1 MRLPGR
7 QRHLLDADLELAEG
21 VISGDAAV
29 DAQYR
34 DAEDRAFDL
43 LARQAP
49 VAGDLR
55 RIVASLR
62 MVSDLERGG
71 DLSVHIAEVARRR
84 YPASAVP
91 PALRSTLLEMGQ
103 IGERIMT
110 KAGSIIATS
119 DLVLAEQIEQDDDV
133 VDRLHRQ
140 LFHVL
145 LEDEWDGQRRSG
157 RRHHAVQPLLRAHR
171 RPCGVGRPP
180 GGHVPG
186 DGFPRAQSR
195 AVPEQSQLGTRH
207 WMQRRLPA
215 SGVTASSSKRPA
227 GGDVQPGETRPLG
240 PELEPGRERDLAPVQ
255 ERLVSRRVTES
266 RSARQSNQSR

>member
-1 MRLPGR
+1 MRLRAGDPA
-7 QRHLLDADLELAEG
+7 LLDADLELAEK
-21 VISGDAAV
+21 VISSDAAV

-84 YPASAVP
+84 YPSSAIP
-91 PALRSTLLEMGQ
+91 AALRSTILEMGQ

-145 LEDEWDGQRRSG
+145 LEDEWEGSVEAAVDITLCSRFYERIADHAVAWPGAWSTWSPGLARRRRRSSANARAALKG
-157 RRHHAVQPLLRAHR
+157 GAHSAHR
-171 RPCGVGRPP
+171 FQQQRPSCG
-180 GGHVPG
+180 H
-186 DGFPRAQSR
+186 FSR
-195 AVPEQSQLGTRH
+195 AK
-207 WMQRRLPA
+207 PA
-215 SGVTASSSKRPA
+215 PSTVRIRG
-227 GGDVQPGETRPLG
+227 PGESATRPRSRKPARG
-240 PELEPGRERDLAPVQ
+240 LAPGPGP
-255 ERLVSRRVTES
+255 
-266 RSARQSNQSR
+266 RQSNHWR

>member
-1 MRLPGR
+1 LRDAYHDDLNALTESMVEMTRLVSSAVAR
-7 QRHLLDADLELAEG
+7 ATTALLDADLELAEQ
-21 VISGDAAV
+21 VISADAAV

-34 DAEDRAFDL
+34 DAEERAFDL

-71 DLSVHIAEVARRR
+71 DLAVHIAEVARRR

-91 PALRSTLLEMGQ
+91 PQLRSTLLEMGQ

-119 DLVLAEQIEQDDDV
+119 DLQLAEQIEQDDDV

-145 LEDEWDGQRRSG
+145 LEDNWDGGVEAAVDHGRSTCSGNLGLQGRLRRDVTPG
-157 RRHHAVQPLLRAHR
+157 KNAIIAALPVGHHRGPRIAT
-171 RPCGVGRPP
+171 
-180 GGHVPG
+180 
-186 DGFPRAQSR
+186 GF
-195 AVPEQSQLGTRH
+195 
-207 WMQRRLPA
+207 RLPA
-215 SGVTASSSKRPA
+215 IGAHPQQKPYNFIPDLRT
-227 GGDVQPGETRPLG
+227 GQFLTIHPL
-240 PELEPGRERDLAPVQ
+240 PPL
-255 ERLVSRRVTES
+255 RR
-266 RSARQSNQSR
+266 

>member
-1 MRLPGR
+1 MRDAYHDDLNALTESMVEMTR
-7 QRHLLDADLELAEG
+7 LVSSAVARATTALLDADLELAEK
-21 VISGDAAV
+21 VISADAAV

-34 DAEDRAFDL
+34 DAEERAFDL

-71 DLSVHIAEVARRR
+71 DLAVHIAEVARRR

-119 DLVLAEQIEQDDDV
+119 DLLLAEQIEQDDDV

-145 LEDEWDGQRRSG
+145 LEDNWDGGVEAAVDITLCSRFYERLAD
-157 RRHHAVQPLLRAHR
+157 HAV
-171 RPCGVGRPP
+171 
-180 GGHVPG
+180 
-186 DGFPRAQSR
+186 
-195 AVPEQSQLGTRH
+195 AV
-207 WMQRRLPA
+207 A
-215 SGVTASSSKRPA
+215 
-227 GGDVQPGETRPLG
+227 
-240 PELEPGRERDLAPVQ
+240 
-255 ERLVSRRVTES
+255 RRVVYLVTGSYVVEPVLS
-266 RSARQSNQSR
+266 Q

>member
-1 MRLPGR
+1 LRDAYHDDLNALTESMVEMTRLVSSAVAR
-7 QRHLLDADLELAEG
+7 ATTALLDADLELAEK
-21 VISGDAAV
+21 VISSDAAV

-34 DAEDRAFDL
+34 NAEELAFDL

-71 DLSVHIAEVARRR
+71 DLAVHIAEVARRR
-84 YPASAVP
+84 YPSSAVP
-91 PALRSTLLEMGQ
+91 PALRSTMLEMGQ

-119 DLVLAEQIEQDDDV
+119 DLLLAEQIEQDDDV

-145 LEDEWDGQRRSG
+145 LEDDWDGSVEAAVDITLCSRFYERLAD
-157 RRHHAVQPLLRAHR
+157 HAVSVA
-171 RPCGVGRPP
+171 
-180 GGHVPG
+180 
-186 DGFPRAQSR
+186 
-195 AVPEQSQLGTRH
+195 
-207 WMQRRLPA
+207 
-215 SGVTASSSKRPA
+215 
-227 GGDVQPGETRPLG
+227 
-240 PELEPGRERDLAPVQ
+240 
-255 ERLVSRRVTES
+255 RRVVYLVTGAYAAES
-266 RSARQSNQSR
+266 VLSQ

>member
-1 MRLPGR
+1 LRDAYHDDLNALTESMVEMTRLVSSAVAR
-7 QRHLLDADLELAEG
+7 ATTALLDADLELAEQ
-21 VISGDAAV
+21 VISADAAV

-34 DAEDRAFDL
+34 DAEERAFDL

-71 DLSVHIAEVARRR
+71 DLAVHIAEVARRR

-91 PALRSTLLEMGQ
+91 PQLRSTLLEMGQ

-119 DLVLAEQIEQDDDV
+119 DLQLAEQIEQDDDV

-145 LEDEWDGQRRSG
+145 LEDNWDGGVEAAVDITLCSRFYERLAD
-157 RRHHAVQPLLRAHR
+157 HAVAVAR
-171 RPCGVGRPP
+171 RVVYLVTG
-180 GGHVPG
+180 
-186 DGFPRAQSR
+186 SY
-195 AVPEQSQLGTRH
+195 AVEP
-207 WMQRRLPA
+207 
-215 SGVTASSSKRPA
+215 TAS
-227 GGDVQPGETRPLG
+227 Q
-240 PELEPGRERDLAPVQ
+240 
-255 ERLVSRRVTES
+255 
-266 RSARQSNQSR
+266 